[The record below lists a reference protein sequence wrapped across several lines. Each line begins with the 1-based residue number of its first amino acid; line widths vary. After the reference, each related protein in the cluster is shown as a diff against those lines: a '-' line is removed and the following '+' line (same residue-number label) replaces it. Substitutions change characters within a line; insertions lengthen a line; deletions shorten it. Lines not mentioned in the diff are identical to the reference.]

1 MMVILPFF
9 VQIFIRNYNNMSL
22 NCKLD
27 RNISLSQPGDG
38 GGDSCNGQDISMGV
52 GGISS
57 PVLVYNISDVPSLTF
72 EGDNRSDYSLY
83 VDTINST
90 GQFYKVEHTDA
101 TYNEEY
107 DPATHKW
114 THTLTLT
121 VGNIQPLFED
131 ILSDGVNGK
140 YLVCFRPNGS
150 EDYRMFGWKWG
161 ARLDYSLNIQSDSLG
176 YTLTLE
182 DSSEYPLF
190 TVARNNFGDKN
201 KTYTPIFTPLYDVYY
216 CEQDGNGRHTGYIV
230 AMYVVK
236 TNSAG
241 QPLGSDNKLCQ
252 WTGKKQDAYKIA
264 GIQSDGGY
272 NIIGTYQKTASFDG
286 KVVRVLDYEK
296 CPANVTNSIF
306 VNSKKAETINLNSTI
321 SARTFSIT
329 STDDWMMVTDPQYVV
344 VSPVEGVN
352 GSTTVTVFHNGVGGV
367 DEIEFMNK
375 ATREIVTLTVNINI
389 ISVGELYVFEPNITE
404 TVITPEVMGCSS
416 AYTYTVSP
424 SVTTSKDSAGFIH
437 ITFPTSQQTQQYT
450 LTMTHSCDS
459 NEVKRITIVKN
470 GIDTDPSW
478 TLQESY
484 CQRGLDDTWTGKRVN
499 IYIDT
504 NPYSETYNT
513 SKTELT
519 TDSTCSYDSPTWS
532 LIESYCELDDGG
544 GNNGYYVQI
553 YQDTNTKSNTFG
565 QTRQERTLDTS
576 TCPAPDRN
584 PNWIPYEK
592 FTPYCEEIY
601 YEPGHVIGN
610 SGFMIVQYID
620 DNPFSSTYQTLRD
633 GKEES
638 ADCPPPDTSPNVEE
652 ISYSCQLVEDSDG
665 NLHMNGYA
673 EISGIDNNPF
683 SPTYLQTTTVTQ
695 SDSRCPPNTLYTFTF
710 NNKAKTET
718 AYADGDG
725 DSFSIPVVTKAVTI
739 VGTQVRDETVGFS
752 TSTSSGWLGASQD
765 GRSVDVT
772 ADENPSS
779 ASSRSATATLT
790 QNETGNQIQLYVEQS
805 PSSGDDSDAVA
816 TTRENVSLEDLLNDS
831 RKDENTEET
840 ER

>member
-1 MMVILPFF
+1 MA
-9 VQIFIRNYNNMSL
+9 L

-27 RNISLSQPGDG
+27 RNITLSQG
-38 GGDSCNGQDISMGV
+38 GEGVDSCNGQDISMGV

-83 VDTINST
+83 VETINST
-90 GQFYKVEHTDA
+90 GKFFKVDHTDA

-107 DPATHKW
+107 DPSSHKW

-150 EDYRMFGWKWG
+150 EDYRMFGWKYG
-161 ARLDYSLNIQSDSLG
+161 ATLDYSLNIQSDSLG

-190 TVARNNFGDKN
+190 TVARDNFGDKN

-252 WTGKKQDAYKIA
+252 WTGKKQDAYKVA

-286 KVVRVLDYEK
+286 KLVRVLDYKK

-306 VNSKKAETINLNSTI
+306 INSKKAETINLNSTI
-321 SARTFSIT
+321 TGGTYTIT
-329 STDDWMMVTDPQYVV
+329 STDDWSMVTDPQFVTI
-344 VSPVEGVN
+344 SPVEGVN
-352 GSTTVTVFHNGVGGV
+352 GNTQCSVHHNGVGGC
-367 DEIEFMNK
+367 EQIKFRNNN
-375 ATREIVTLTVNINI
+375 TWEIVTLNVCVNLITAGSAYTYDCKTADITIVPTV
-389 ISVGELYVFEPNITE
+389 E
-404 TVITPEVMGCSS
+404 GCSS
-416 AYTYTVSP
+416 AYTYSVSP
-424 SVTTSKDSAGFIH
+424 SISNSKDEFGNIH
-437 ITFPTSQQTQQYT
+437 LYPTSGTNGRYT
-450 LTMTHSCDS
+450 VSLTHSCDS
-459 NEVKRITIVKN
+459 NEVKIITVDIVCHSTEPIWQLLSSVCELN
-470 GIDTDPSW
+470 SEGEYSG
-478 TLQESY
+478 Y
-484 CQRGLDDTWTGKRVN
+484 RLDSKYDM
-499 IYIDT
+499 
-504 NPYSETYNT
+504 NPYSSTFGQVTVDRVSDASCNT
-513 SKTELT
+513 T
-519 TDSTCSYDSPTWS
+519 PATWQ
-532 LIESYCELDDGG
+532 LVESYCELDVKGA
-544 GNNGYYVQI
+544 NTGYYVALYRDI
-553 YQDTNTKSNTFG
+553 NSNSPTYG
-565 QTRQERTLDTS
+565 QTRTERTLNTTQCPYADT
-576 TCPAPDRN
+576 D
-584 PNWIPYEK
+584 PNWVPYEK

-601 YEPGHVIGN
+601 YEPGHVLGN
-610 SGFMIVQYID
+610 SGLKVVQYID
-620 DNPFSSTYQTLRD
+620 DNPLSTTYRTVKEE
-633 GKEES
+633 KEES

-652 ISYSCQLVEDSDG
+652 VSYSCQLVEDSDG
-665 NLHMNGYA
+665 SLHMNGYA